1 MKLENMKFSIS
12 YGKITIKTVGILP
25 SGEVYLGD
33 SFIQGDP
40 IRSIRVVDGKSTKKL
55 LSVYNGNNIF
65 SIVWY
70 DLRYCKSNPREE
82 ATFHLFIHPNGTL
95 QFGFEFSVES
105 SMNFIQKKSFIPAL
119 RWKVEKCSRLFH
131 FQISIQPRC
140 KLSPIDLN
148 ENDKISS
155 NF

>member
-25 SGEVYLGD
+25 SD
-33 SFIQGDP
+33 
-40 IRSIRVVDGKSTKKL
+40 
-55 LSVYNGNNIF
+55 NIF

>member
-1 MKLENMKFSIS
+1 MAV
-12 YGKITIKTVGILP
+12 TIK
-25 SGEVYLGD
+25 
-33 SFIQGDP
+33 
-40 IRSIRVVDGKSTKKL
+40 
-55 LSVYNGNNIF
+55 
-65 SIVWY
+65 
-70 DLRYCKSNPREE
+70 
-82 ATFHLFIHPNGTL
+82 
-95 QFGFEFSVES
+95 SVES

-155 NF
+155 VFKKHCNLT